1 MSFDVVRPF
10 DPWRSELCTCP
21 PKYSFNPYTGCA
33 HGCLYCYATYIP
45 HFHNL
50 RMKKDL
56 LKRLDSD
63 LRKLPEKQLIFLI
76 QKMADLL

>member
-56 LKRLDSD
+56 LK
-63 LRKLPEKQLIFLI
+63 
-76 QKMADLL
+76 